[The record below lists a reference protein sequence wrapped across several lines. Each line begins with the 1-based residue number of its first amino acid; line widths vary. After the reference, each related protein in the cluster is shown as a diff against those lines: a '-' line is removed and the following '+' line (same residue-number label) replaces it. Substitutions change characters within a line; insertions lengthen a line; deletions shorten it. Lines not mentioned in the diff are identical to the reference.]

1 VKGITAAEPGG
12 EYRHRPEN
20 MLDGNVMSFDDT
32 MTEADFLRPLLDP
45 SEERMLAAL
54 QPEPDL
60 DVHGLRASLL
70 TRLVLLFDRQEA

>member
-1 VKGITAAEPGG
+1 
-12 EYRHRPEN
+12 
-20 MLDGNVMSFDDT
+20 MSFDDT

>member
-1 VKGITAAEPGG
+1 
-12 EYRHRPEN
+12 

-70 TRLVLLFDRQEA
+70 TRLVLLFDQEA